1 MAIFSLQEVKEL
13 QIQNVNDNNFE
24 SWPEGATYGYY
35 GGGGLPGIINTISR
49 LDFFNESV
57 SDPGNNLPTAR
68 GFLSAVSTSFYGYFG
83 GGSVPSSISTISRLD
98 YSNETLSDLG
108 NNLPASVQN
117 LAAMSS
123 NSYGYFGGG
132 TLPPFVNTISRIDFS
147 NETVSNPGNN
157 LPTARGSLAATSSN
171 SYGYFG
177 GGSVPSSIN
186 TISRLD
192 FSNETVSDPG
202 KNLPT
207 AKSFLEATSSN
218 SYGYFGGGESGAS
231 SFSAISRLDFS
242 NETLSDPGNNL
253 PTARGSLAATSS
265 SFYGYFGGGLSAIGP
280 LINYSSLISRL
291 DFFNETV
298 SNPGKN
304 LPTARSNMASVSG
317 GASVYREKGFK
328 TYGYYA
334 GGSPALTTVSR
345 LDFSNETL
353 SDPGKNLPAG
363 RYLTAKVTSNNYNY
377 FAGSEPSGT
386 NVITRFDFSNETL
399 NDPGKNLLISYYQV
413 GSVNSNNYGYFYG
426 GYKSGGTPTFPAFA
440 AYTTVTRL
448 DFSNE
453 TLNNPGKNLIY
464 PSIVGNSSVST
475 KSYGYIVRATNVYPP
490 SEQLK
495 INYSNEVV
503 SLTFPWSPTGISYAT
518 TVQNNLYGYFCGGT
532 VSPSFFPFAPSAVNT
547 IRRLDFSNETL
558 NNPGKNMPTTFA
570 SLSGSSSSFYGYVNM
585 GPSQS
590 QIVRIEFSTE
600 DVSLTGT
607 GFSPSRIG
615 NTGFSNSN

>member
-13 QIQNVNDNNFE
+13 QIQNVTDNNFE
-24 SWPEGATYGYY
+24 SWPEGAAYGYY

-117 LAAMSS
+117 LAATSS
-123 NSYGYFGGG
+123 NSYGYYGGG
-132 TLPPFVNTISRIDFS
+132 TLPPFVNTISRLDFS

-157 LPTARGSLAATSSN
+157 LPTARSSLAATSSN

-177 GGSVPSSIN
+177 GGSVPSSIS

-192 FSNETVSDPG
+192 FSNETLSDPG

-207 AKSFLEATSSN
+207 AKSYLEATSSN

-231 SFSAISRLDFS
+231 SFSTISRLDFS

-253 PTARGSLAATSS
+253 PTSRGGLVATSD
-265 SFYGYFGGGLSAIGP
+265 SFYGYYGGGLTP
-280 LINYSSLISRL
+280 TPTYINTITRL
-291 DFFNETV
+291 DFSNETV

-304 LPTARSNMASVSG
+304 LPTARSSMASVSG
-317 GASVYREKGFK
+317 GESVYRNNGFK

-334 GGSPALTTVSR
+334 GGGSVPSSISTISR

-363 RYLTAKVTSNNYNY
+363 RYLIATVTSNNYNY
-377 FAGSEPSGT
+377 FAGSPPPSGT
-386 NVITRFDFSNETL
+386 TVITRFDFSNEIS
-399 NDPGKNLLISYYQV
+399 NDSGQNLLNSVLQV

-426 GYKSGGTPTFPAFA
+426 GYKTGGTPTFPAFA
-440 AYTTVTRL
+440 TYTTITRL
-448 DFSNE
+448 DFSSE
-453 TLNNPGKNLIY
+453 TLNNPGKNLSA
-464 PSIVGNSSVST
+464 PLLNSSSVST
-475 KSYGYIVRATNVYPP
+475 KSYGYIVRDNGFFFP

-503 SLTFPWSPTGISYAT
+503 SLTFPWSPRGVDYAT
-518 TVQNNLYGYFCGGT
+518 TVQNNLYGYFCGG
-532 VSPSFFPFAPSAVNT
+532 SNGPPGPFAFST

-558 NNPGKNMPTTFA
+558 SNPGKNMPTTLA
-570 SLSGSSSSFYGYVNM
+570 SASGSSSSFYGYVNM